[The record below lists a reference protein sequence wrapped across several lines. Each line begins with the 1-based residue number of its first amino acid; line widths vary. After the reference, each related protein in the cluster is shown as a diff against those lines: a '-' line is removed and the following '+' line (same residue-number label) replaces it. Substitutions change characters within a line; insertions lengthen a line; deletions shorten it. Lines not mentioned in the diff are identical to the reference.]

1 MKDKQ
6 PPGQLHRSEGQKSM
20 SQRVCPCFPAW
31 RVFIQQVNSEVFW
44 DEMPKS
50 SLPDWQI
57 ICGCDFFGNLFIYYY
72 YFSITPKVR
81 QVTNNVRLCLC
92 GCLLTWVPAPMQDV
106 WIHACLFLKPRCS
119 FSWQHGCPHIK
130 MLLPMQCKRR
140 QGCICFLYWAYTC
153 IATVPCL
160 LISFP

>member
-130 MLLPMQCKRR
+130 MRN
-140 QGCICFLYWAYTC
+140 GSTFFLCNVKEDRDAFVFF
-153 IATVPCL
+153 IERILA
-160 LISFP
+160 